1 MIFYVCIAPSLH
13 PEIQIILK
21 NTRAMQTKELEPMQ
35 DTLQKVKLVDG
46 VFTPSEAA
54 DIVGSLIDEKINFH
68 KIQRLQRWE
77 GDHKC
82 DTGDLNDRI
91 TELEQDRA
99 QALEYIAQI
108 RKEGKSIRIN
118 GILEISVEESG
129 E

>member
-1 MIFYVCIAPSLH
+1 
-13 PEIQIILK
+13 
-21 NTRAMQTKELEPMQ
+21 MQTKELEPMQ

-118 GILEISVEESG
+118 GILEMSVEESG

>member
-1 MIFYVCIAPSLH
+1 
-13 PEIQIILK
+13 
-21 NTRAMQTKELEPMQ
+21 MQTKELEKALETM
-35 DTLQKVKLVDG
+35 QKVQLVNG

-99 QALEYIAQI
+99 QALEFIGQI
-108 RKEGKSIRIN
+108 RKEGKTLRIN
-118 GILEISVEESG
+118 GILEITVAEPEN
-129 E
+129 

>member
-1 MIFYVCIAPSLH
+1 
-13 PEIQIILK
+13 
-21 NTRAMQTKELEPMQ
+21 MQTKELEKALE
-35 DTLQKVKLVDG
+35 TLQKVQLVDG

-99 QALEYIAQI
+99 QALEFIGQI
-108 RKEGKSIRIN
+108 RKEGKALRIN
-118 GILEISVEESG
+118 GILEMTVAEPEN
-129 E
+129 